1 MEPTKRKPILD
12 PPDRMSEILFGLIM
26 VLTFTSSLSAAS
38 SGRAEVRT
46 MLFAAISCNAA
57 WGLVDGILYVVGNL
71 IDRAR
76 RLALLRGIQEAKD
89 TETVRRLVGG
99 ELPATVASALD
110 TGACEAIRSRVAPA
124 HLPTRAKLTFDD
136 VRAAAAIFLLVFL
149 STFPV
154 VLPFIFIRDT
164 LIALRVSNAIALVAL
179 FMLGYRL
186 APYTMQNPFRM
197 GLATMGI
204 GIVLV
209 AITVV
214 LGG

>member
-1 MEPTKRKPILD
+1 
-12 PPDRMSEILFGLIM
+12 MSEVLFGLIM
-26 VLTFTSSLSAAS
+26 VLSFTSSLSAAS

-57 WGLVDGILYVVGNL
+57 WGIVDGILYVMGNL

-76 RLALLRGIQEAKD
+76 KLALLRGIQDAQD
-89 TETVRRLVGG
+89 TDTVRHLVGS

-110 TGACEAIRSRVAPA
+110 THAYEAIRGRVASEA
-124 HLPTRAKLTFDD
+124 IPTHAKITFDD
-136 VRAAAAIFLLVFL
+136 VRAAVAIFMLVFL

-164 LIALRVSNAIALVAL
+164 HVALRASNAIALVAL

-209 AITVV
+209 AITVA